1 MLIFWRQRLVVLA
14 NPKTGTTALE
24 ETLAPLAAV
33 VVQRPP
39 QLKHT
44 GANKY
49 HKFLAPYVGD
59 GKEHKFQIVGV
70 MREPVDWLG
79 SWYRY
84 RQRGEEVSEKSTHH
98 VSFDDFVRAWCQHKP
113 PEFAKVGSQANFL
126 APEGGRHCDRIFR
139 YERFGRFVG
148 FLENKLQTRI
158 ELPQVNVSPK
168 GETALS
174 PEVTALMRDFAARE
188 FEIYETRAE

>member
-24 ETLAPLAAV
+24 EVLAPLAAI

-44 GANKY
+44 GAGKY
-49 HKFLAPYVGD
+49 NRFLAPYVGD
-59 GKEHKFQIVGV
+59 GREHRFTVVGV

-84 RQRGEEVSEKSTHH
+84 RRRGEEVGEKTTHH
-98 VSFDDFVRAWCQHKP
+98 VSFDDFVRAWCQAEP

-126 APEGGRHCDRIFR
+126 APEGGRQCDRIFR
-139 YERFGRFVG
+139 YDRLDGFVA
-148 FLENKLQTRI
+148 FLENRLQTRI
-158 ELPQVNVSPK
+158 TLPVVNVSPP
-168 GETALS
+168 GDTRLS
-174 PEVTALMRDFAARE
+174 PAVAGLMQAYAPRE
-188 FEIYETRAE
+188 FDLYRTRAE